1 MKKKLIFS
9 YYVSKGIEILKH
21 GFELGK
27 ILYSCGNLNENIL
40 KKNIT
45 YIFLNIRISDKNL
58 M

>member
-9 YYVSKGIEILKH
+9 YYVSKGIEILKD

-40 KKNIT
+40 KKIVT
-45 YIFLNIRISDKNL
+45 DIFLNTRISDKNL